1 VFLGTVFQGE
11 RIGLRPQD
19 DRYFFVYFAQFFIAL
34 LDSRELRTLPLPQ
47 GEVFD
52 INDAGEGVCLPSPAP
67 HPLGPSEGPTVN
79 ENVLGMS
86 PV

>member
-52 INDAGEGVCLPSPAP
+52 INDAGEGYASPPLHPIPSARPRDRP
-67 HPLGPSEGPTVN
+67 
-79 ENVLGMS
+79 
-86 PV
+86 